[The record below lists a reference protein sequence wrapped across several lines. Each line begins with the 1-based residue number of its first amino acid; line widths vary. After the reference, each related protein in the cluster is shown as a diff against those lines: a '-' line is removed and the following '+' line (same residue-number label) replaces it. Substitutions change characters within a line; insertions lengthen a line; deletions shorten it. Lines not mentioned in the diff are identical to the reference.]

1 MFISQ
6 LIKFHLIEKTILWHC
21 YVYFEQAL
29 GFSHSTLSPNL
40 LFFFFFYLFIWSSLQ
55 IVAKPFPIYV
65 YINQPLVYLLTFF
78 FFLLPHKILGKDNKA
93 TNSSWSDFCY
103 FPSKA
108 YDWPSVSSSL
118 IFFFLIF
125 SSLLFAS
132 SPPHEWRCF

>member
-1 MFISQ
+1 MCILNRPWVF
-6 LIKFHLIEKTILWHC
+6 LTPPYHLSFVSLFFLP
-21 YVYFEQAL
+21 VYLKQSSNCSKA
-29 GFSHSTLSPNL
+29 FSNLCLYSSTLSL
-40 LFFFFFYLFIWSSLQ
+40 SLD
-55 IVAKPFPIYV
+55 
-65 YINQPLVYLLTFF
+65 FF

-132 SPPHEWRCF
+132 SPPHEWLCF